1 MINSQKHFKS
11 TIISSDD
18 RHDGQK
24 LLKGCLGVLEDL
36 NSLFEK
42 YMRRASTNNRI
53 SLMGVKVGGE
63 DIISLQQ
70 KLIFN
75 TSLLHDFVQ
84 RFVCILPPHSM
95 DVDISILVV
104 TVFKSER
111 S

>member
-1 MINSQKHFKS
+1 
-11 TIISSDD
+11 
-18 RHDGQK
+18 
-24 LLKGCLGVLEDL
+24 
-36 NSLFEK
+36 
-42 YMRRASTNNRI
+42 
-53 SLMGVKVGGE
+53 MGVKVGGE